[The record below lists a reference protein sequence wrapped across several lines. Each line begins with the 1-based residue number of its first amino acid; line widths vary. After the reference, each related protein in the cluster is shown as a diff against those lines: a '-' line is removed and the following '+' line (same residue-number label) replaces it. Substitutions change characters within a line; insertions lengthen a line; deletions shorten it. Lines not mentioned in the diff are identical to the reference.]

1 MFLTASNMAH
11 YLLARGTIPPAV
23 VVDGD
28 FMVVEAGRRNRNY
41 KIIRRDGSG
50 LFVKQIKEIEPMA
63 ISTMQR
69 EAACYRMSQKSGY
82 EALAGLMPS
91 FVDHDASRHCL
102 TISLLPGGENLTEFH
117 ARKKTFPAEIGRLLG
132 AALGSYHQTLR
143 GKTLQT
149 EDLSSFPRMVPWI
162 LSFHQNSMQAG
173 NTLSGG
179 VQQLGALIRQY
190 PDLQQN
196 LARLAQGWR
205 YDSIIHGDMKWD
217 NCVVYPGPG
226 GEIAIRIIDWELVDY
241 GDASWDTGAVL
252 QAYLTSWIYSMPLYH
267 DFNPTSFVDKA
278 IYPLEG
284 MYPSIHAFWRSYV
297 QTAGIDKSQAYAY
310 LLRCIE
316 YGAARM
322 VQTVFE
328 SLYYSP
334 VMTNHAATLLQVSQ
348 NILRNPRQAA
358 SALYGFSGELPS

>member
-41 KIIRRDGSG
+41 KIIRRDGTG
-50 LFVKQIKEIEPMA
+50 LFVKQIKEVEPMA

-69 EAACYRMSQKSGY
+69 EAACYRMAQKEGY
-82 EALAGLMPS
+82 QALANLMPN
-91 FVDHDASRHCL
+91 FVDHDAARQCL
-102 TISLLPGGENLTEFH
+102 TVSLLPGGENLTEFY
-117 ARKKTFPAEIGRLLG
+117 ARKKAFPAEIGKLLG
-132 AALGSYHQTLR
+132 VALGNYHQTLR
-143 GKTLQT
+143 GKTLQA

-196 LARLAQGWR
+196 LARLAQDWR

-217 NCVVYPGPG
+217 NCVVYPAPD
-226 GEIAIRIIDWELVDY
+226 GEMALRIIDWELVDY

-278 IYPLEG
+278 VYPLEG

-322 VQTVFE
+322 VQTAFE
-328 SLYYSP
+328 SLYYAP
-334 VMTNHAATLLQVSQ
+334 VMTNHAAILLQVSQ

-358 SALYGFSGELPS
+358 SALFGFGGELQS

>member
-41 KIIRRDGSG
+41 KIIRRDGTG
-50 LFVKQIKEIEPMA
+50 LFVKQIKEVEPMA

-69 EAACYRMSQKSGY
+69 EAACYRMAQKEGY
-82 EALAGLMPS
+82 QALANLMPN
-91 FVDHDASRHCL
+91 FVDHDAARHCL
-102 TISLLPGGENLTEFH
+102 TVSLLPGGENLTEFY
-117 ARKKTFPAEIGRLLG
+117 ARKKAFPAEIGKLLG
-132 AALGSYHQTLR
+132 VALGNYHQTLR
-143 GKTLQT
+143 GKTLQA

-196 LARLAQGWR
+196 LARLAQDWR

-217 NCVVYPGPG
+217 NCVVYPAPD
-226 GEIAIRIIDWELVDY
+226 GEMALRIIDWELVDY

-278 IYPLEG
+278 VYPLEG

-297 QTAGIDKSQAYAY
+297 QTAGIDKSQAYVY

-316 YGAARM
+316 YGAVRM
-322 VQTVFE
+322 VQTAFE
-328 SLYYSP
+328 SLYYAP
-334 VMTNHAATLLQVSQ
+334 VMTNHAAILLQVSQ

-358 SALYGFSGELPS
+358 SALFGFGGELHS